1 MVACIRF
8 SGIENLQKN
17 RHMKNVKQ
25 AVVVLAIKQMLAFF
39 EKAIL
44 HMVTFLLTSPDLEL
58 VTGFLSGIVSH
69 TPIPYKN
76 YFKS

>member
-8 SGIENLQKN
+8 SGIANLQKN

-39 EKAIL
+39 AKAIL
-44 HMVTFLLTSPDLEL
+44 HMVTFFLTSPDLEL
-58 VTGFLSGIVSH
+58 VTGFLSGMVSH

>member
-8 SGIENLQKN
+8 SGIANLQKN
-17 RHMKNVKQ
+17 RHMKDVKQ
-25 AVVVLAIKQMLAFF
+25 AVVVVAIKLMLAFF
-39 EKAIL
+39 AKAIL
-44 HMVTFLLTSPDLEL
+44 QMVTFLLTSPDLEP
-58 VTGFLSGIVSH
+58 VTGFSSGMVSH